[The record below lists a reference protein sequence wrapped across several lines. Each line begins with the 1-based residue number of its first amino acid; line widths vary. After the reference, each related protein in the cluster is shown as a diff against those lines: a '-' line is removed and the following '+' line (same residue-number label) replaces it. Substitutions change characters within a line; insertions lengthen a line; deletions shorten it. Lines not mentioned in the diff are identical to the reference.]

1 MARKSKRGGSKKLSS
16 YTREVSSYASKAL
29 SGIGT
34 AQVIA
39 ILPWVA
45 GGIAVWWAYTKL
57 AGGEAGFDL
66 TGGGV
71 VPLPTGLPYPD
82 YVYADI
88 ADRQFNSMN
97 MWGTDTDSL
106 FSAVQNLS
114 PQELIAVASKFGKR
128 ASTVSLF
135 PGTQQSISFPRSLTE
150 WYDSELSGADRDR
163 MKAIWAGTG
172 LY

>member
-1 MARKSKRGGSKKLSS
+1 MARKSLTTSAR
-16 YTREVSSYASKAL
+16 SYASKAL
-29 SGIGT
+29 KGIGT
-34 AQVIA
+34 AEVMA
-39 ILPWVA
+39 FLPWVA
-45 GGIAVWWAYTKL
+45 GGILVFLAYRKL

-71 VPLPTGLPYPD
+71 VPLPSGLPQPD

-88 ADRQFNSMN
+88 ADREFNAMN
-97 MWGTDTDSL
+97 MWGTDTESL
-106 FSAVQNLS
+106 FSAVAGLS

-135 PGTQQSISFPRSLTE
+135 PGTQQSVSFPRSLTE

>member
-1 MARKSKRGGSKKLSS
+1 MARKSLTTSAR
-16 YTREVSSYASKAL
+16 SYASKAL
-29 SGIGT
+29 AGIGT
-34 AQVIA
+34 AQVMA
-39 ILPWVA
+39 FLPWIA
-45 GGIAVWWAYTKL
+45 GGIVLFLAYRKL

-66 TGGGV
+66 TGGGN
-71 VPLPTGLPYPD
+71 VPLPSGLPYPE
-82 YVYADI
+82 YIYADI
-88 ADRQFNSMN
+88 ADREFNAMN

-106 FSAVQNLS
+106 FSAVQGLS

-135 PGTQQSISFPRSLTE
+135 PGTQQSVSFPRSITE

-163 MKAIWAGTG
+163 MKQIWAGTG

>member
-1 MARKSKRGGSKKLSS
+1 MARKSKRGGSKKVSS
-16 YTREVSSYASKAL
+16 YTREVSRYASKAL

-34 AQVIA
+34 AQVMSF
-39 ILPWVA
+39 LPWIA
-45 GGIAVWWAYTKL
+45 GGIVLFWAYRKL

-71 VPLPTGLPYPD
+71 VPLPSGLPQPE

-97 MWGTDTDSL
+97 MWGTDTESL
-106 FSAVQNLS
+106 FSAVQGLT
-114 PQELIAVASKFGKR
+114 PAELVAVASKFGKR

-135 PGTQQSISFPRSLTE
+135 PGTQQSVSFPRSITE
-150 WYDSELSGADRDR
+150 WYDSELSATDQAR
-163 MKAIWAGTG
+163 MKQIWAGTG